1 MALAQPASKSAA
13 HLGPLPAVDDPIIQ
27 WNPPE
32 RLAPV
37 GCWLVILVDGKPTH
51 AERTGF
57 IEYKNREMSYRLES
71 GEVING
77 RFKWT
82 TP

>member
-1 MALAQPASKSAA
+1 MTLPAKSAA
-13 HLGPLPAVDDPIIQ
+13 HLGPLPSVDDPIIQ

-37 GCWLVILVDGKPTH
+37 GCWLVILVDGKPQY
-51 AERTGF
+51 AERLSY
-57 IEYKNREMSYRLES
+57 IESKNRDMEYLLDNGML
-71 GEVING
+71 VTG

>member
-1 MALAQPASKSAA
+1 MTSPVKSAA

-37 GCWLVILVDGKPTH
+37 GCWLVILVEGKPRY
-51 AERTGF
+51 AERTSY
-57 IEYKNREMSYRLES
+57 IESKSRDMEYLLDNGMM
-71 GEVING
+71 ITG